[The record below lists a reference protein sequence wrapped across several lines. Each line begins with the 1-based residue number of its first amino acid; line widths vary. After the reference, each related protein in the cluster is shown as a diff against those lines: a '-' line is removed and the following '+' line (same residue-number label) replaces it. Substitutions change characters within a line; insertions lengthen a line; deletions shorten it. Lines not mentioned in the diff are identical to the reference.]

1 MMNRAWTDRPSRT
14 ILAWCFRLCPT
25 LVAILAI
32 NPSRADELTFEQ
44 HVRPIL
50 REYCLDCHGA
60 TESLEGS
67 LDLRLVRMIV
77 KGGDSGSALAS
88 GDPSGSLLYQ
98 RVESGDMPPGE
109 ARVSPEKVEIL
120 RRWIESGAKTK
131 REEPESLPPGIPI
144 TEEDRA
150 YWAYKPIQ
158 ATKVSLDPSRREL
171 RTPLDVLIQQAMPS
185 GLGLSSDADR
195 LVLIQRLF
203 SDLIGLPPS
212 PEQLQRW
219 MNDPS
224 SDWYEQLVDHLLATP
239 QYGERWGRHW
249 LDAVGYADSD
259 GFTLADAERPWAW
272 RYRDYVIRSLNS
284 DKPFDKFITEQL
296 AGDELAG
303 PANGDWTEAQI
314 ELLTATG
321 FLRMA
326 ADGTGSGDNSAEA
339 RNKTI
344 ADTMQIVG
352 STLLASSLNCA
363 QCHDH
368 RYDPISHRD
377 YFAVRAVFDPALD
390 WQSWKTPGER
400 LVSLSTAADRQ
411 MAADLEVQAN
421 KIAAER
427 NEKQA
432 EYMKQAL
439 DKELMKYE
447 EPLRAELRAAYETV
461 ADKRTDQQKMLL
473 DKYPSV
479 NITPGVLYQYLPNA
493 AEDLKKFDQRIAEVR
508 AKKPPES
515 YVMALVEPAGHAPV
529 TKLFHRGDHNQPK
542 QEIAAGRISVLT
554 SSGISEAFPA
564 DDPTVPTSGR
574 RLAFARWLTDN
585 QNPNPLFVRAIVNRI
600 WLHHFGR
607 GIVST
612 PGDFGKLGSQPTHP
626 HVLDWLADY
635 WIRSGWSLKKLHRII
650 LTSTV
655 YRQSSARNTTG
666 DSLDPANNFYWH
678 KPLMR
683 VDAEVLRDSMLAL
696 SGDLDLKQFG
706 PPIPI
711 EEDDTGQVRISAS
724 QPRRSIYAKSRRT
737 QPVAMLQSFDAPVMQ
752 VNCDART
759 TSTVATQSLLMM
771 NNDVV
776 LDQASKIAKRII
788 TLSQVNPQQLTT
800 TVQLPPAP
808 EPMWRY
814 GTGLINDQTQTVEQF
829 VPLKHFAGSQWQG
842 GATLPDAEIGWVLLS
857 AQGGHPG
864 NTAHPAIRRWVA
876 PAAGQLTVQGSLAH
890 GSEHGDGV
898 RARVIVGSTVV
909 GSWQAKQG
917 SIPTETAAVRVE
929 AGQIVDFVVDCLAH
943 ETSDSFTWP
952 VTLTLQ
958 LPDGN
963 KQTFESSKGFQG
975 PQDDYRLLPQQIVLA
990 WQTIMLRQP
999 TQHELDVCVDFARQ
1013 QLTLLQNEAS
1023 RIPSGSTAAT
1033 QVICS
1038 LCQTLLGSNE
1048 FLYIE

>member
-1 MMNRAWTDRPSRT
+1 MS
-14 ILAWCFRLCPT
+14 
-25 LVAILAI
+25 
-32 NPSRADELTFEQ
+32 
-44 HVRPIL
+44 
-50 REYCLDCHGA
+50 
-60 TESLEGS
+60 
-67 LDLRLVRMIV
+67 
-77 KGGDSGSALAS
+77 
-88 GDPSGSLLYQ
+88 
-98 RVESGDMPPGE
+98 
-109 ARVSPEKVEIL
+109 
-120 RRWIESGAKTK
+120 
-131 REEPESLPPGIPI
+131 
-144 TEEDRA
+144 
-150 YWAYKPIQ
+150 
-158 ATKVSLDPSRREL
+158 
-171 RTPLDVLIQQAMPS
+171 
-185 GLGLSSDADR
+185 
-195 LVLIQRLF
+195 
-203 SDLIGLPPS
+203 
-212 PEQLQRW
+212 
-219 MNDPS
+219 
-224 SDWYEQLVDHLLATP
+224 
-239 QYGERWGRHW
+239 
-249 LDAVGYADSD
+249 
-259 GFTLADAERPWAW
+259 
-272 RYRDYVIRSLNS
+272 
-284 DKPFDKFITEQL
+284 
-296 AGDELAG
+296 
-303 PANGDWTEAQI
+303 
-314 ELLTATG
+314 
-321 FLRMA
+321 
-326 ADGTGSGDNSAEA
+326 
-339 RNKTI
+339 
-344 ADTMQIVG
+344 
-352 STLLASSLNCA
+352 
-363 QCHDH
+363 
-368 RYDPISHRD
+368 
-377 YFAVRAVFDPALD
+377 
-390 WQSWKTPGER
+390 
-400 LVSLSTAADRQ
+400 
-411 MAADLEVQAN
+411 ADLEVEAN

-447 EPLRAELRAAYETV
+447 EPLRAELRSAYETV

-554 SSGISEAFPA
+554 GSGISEAFPA

-574 RLAFARWLTDN
+574 RLAFARWLTDS

-607 GIVST
+607 GIVPT

-626 HVLDWLADY
+626 QVLDWLADY

-655 YRQSSARNTTG
+655 YRQSSARNPTG
-666 DSLDPANNFYWH
+666 DSIDPANNFYWH

-711 EEDDTGQVRISAS
+711 EEDDTGQVRISAN

-759 TSTVATQSLLMM
+759 SSTVATQSLLMM
-771 NNDVV
+771 NSDVV

-788 TLSQVNPQQLTT
+788 TTSQVNPQPLATK
-800 TVQLPPAP
+800 VQLPPAP

-814 GTGLINDQTQTVEQF
+814 GTGLINEQTQAVEQF
-829 VPLKHFAGSQWQG
+829 APLKHFAGSQWQG
-842 GATLPDAEIGWVLLS
+842 GAALPDPEIGWVLLS

-864 NTAHPAIRRWVA
+864 NTTHPAIRRWVA
-876 PAAGQLTVQGSLAH
+876 PAAGQLAVQGSLGH

-917 SIPTETAAVRVE
+917 STPTETAAVHVE

-990 WQTIMLRQP
+990 WQAIMLRQP
-999 TQHELDVCVDFARQ
+999 TQHELDVCVEFARQ

-1033 QVICS
+1033 QVLCS